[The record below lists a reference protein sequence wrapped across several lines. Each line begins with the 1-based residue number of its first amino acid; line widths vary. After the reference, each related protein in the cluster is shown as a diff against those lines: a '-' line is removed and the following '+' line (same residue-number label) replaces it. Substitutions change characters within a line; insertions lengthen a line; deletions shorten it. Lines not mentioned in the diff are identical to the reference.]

1 MKQKALFYISGFVIA
16 VVVLVAIAAP
26 LIAPQD
32 PYQVFE
38 GQLMVAPLSG
48 AGVNGAPTFILGSDD
63 LGRDLLSRLIYGA
76 QNSLMIGALSTL
88 FSLLIGGLLGL
99 VCGYWGG
106 SVDFVIMRLMDLLLS
121 IPSTLLAILVVAIL
135 GPSLTNTI
143 IAVGVVSLPF
153 FVRVTRAQVMNEKV
167 KDYVQA
173 SRTMGG
179 GLVHVLSW
187 TLFPNV
193 WPPLLVQAT
202 LSVSD
207 GILNAAALGFLG
219 LGAQPPTPEWGVM
232 LSDGRSFLES
242 AWWLVTLPGIC
253 LLATVLCLNL
263 FGDGLRD
270 LLDPKARKA
279 R

>member
-1 MKQKALFYISGFVIA
+1 MKQKALFYLSGFVVA
-16 VVVLVAIAAP
+16 VVVLVACLAP
-26 LIAPQD
+26 LLAPND
-32 PYQVFE
+32 PYQIYE
-38 GQLMVAPLSG
+38 GRLLEAPLSASSIDG
-48 AGVNGAPTFILGSDD
+48 GTPFLLGSDD

-76 QNSLMIGALSTL
+76 QNSLLIGALSTL
-88 FSLLIGGLLGL
+88 FSLLIGGMLGL
-99 VCGYWGG
+99 ICGYWGG
-106 SVDFVIMRLMDLLLS
+106 GIDFSIMRVMDLLLS

-153 FVRVTRAQVMNEKV
+153 FVRVTRAQVLNEKV
-167 KDYVQA
+167 KDYVKA

-179 GLVHVLSW
+179 GLFHVLGW
-187 TLFPNV
+187 TLFPNI

>member
-1 MKQKALFYISGFVIA
+1 MMKQKFLFYLSGAVIA
-16 VVVLVAIAAP
+16 VVVTVAVTAP
-26 LIAPQD
+26 WLAPRD
-32 PYQVFE
+32 PYMINV
-38 GQLMVAPLSG
+38 GQAMVAPFQEG
-48 AGVNGAPTFILGSDD
+48 FVLGTDD

-76 QNSLMIGALSTL
+76 QNSLLIGAMSTL
-88 FSLLIGGLLGL
+88 FSLLIGGGLGL
-99 VCGYWGG
+99 LCGYFGKML
-106 SVDFVIMRLMDLLLS
+106 DFVVMRIMDLLLS

-153 FVRVTRAQVMNEKV
+153 FVRVTRAQVLNEKV
-167 KDYVQA
+167 KDYVKA
-173 SRTMGG
+173 SKTMGAG
-179 GLVHVLSW
+179 IFHILFW
-187 TLFPNV
+187 TLFPNI

-242 AWWLVTLPGIC
+242 AWWLVTLPGVC
-253 LLATVLCLNL
+253 LLTTVLGLNL

-270 LLDPKARKA
+270 LLDPKAR
-279 R
+279 RSH